1 MQTEWSKFAQTQA
14 KSQSMSSESITP
26 TGSSSNDSERNR
38 QLELQVQRL
47 LNLLKDKDTE
57 LEMKNAEIE
66 KLHLKI
72 EQLEKQQLEQSKT
85 ALSDEKFIVMSNS
98 VTKAISQI
106 DSLQQNLKICIQTI
120 TRLEQKIR
128 EGSLLN
134 QSLTQENQNL
144 CLENQLK
151 QQENDS
157 LYKRLV
163 NYSNISKQYEST
175 IRQLKSTINQLQQE
189 KKIIPIQNDNHIEQ
203 IPSMHFEP
211 ERYNSIEGERNMSM
225 SFPESESLKGRIPTG
240 YQESS
245 NKTYSHRM
253 NMVEIESH
261 NKEEIS
267 KLQKQIEYLTQ
278 LVYSLIKI
286 KQPELNTEQ
295 VPAYTT
301 PQQALDGLKE
311 FLARS

>member
-85 ALSDEKFIVMSNS
+85 ALNDEKFIVMSNS

-106 DSLQQNLKICIQTI
+106 DSLQQKLNICIQTI

-278 LVYSLIKI
+278 LVYSLIK
-286 KQPELNTEQ
+286 QPELNTEQ